1 MNFRVPQQRSQLFRN
16 IVQFYLNRSADK
28 RFKGFDSVLETVRF
42 LNIHLVLPIT
52 LLKTRPEAKQEPGY
66 ERCTENRTHDINRQL

>member
-28 RFKGFDSVLETVRF
+28 RFIAFDSVSEPLSFT
-42 LNIHLVLPIT
+42 NIHQLVRIGP
-52 LLKTRPEAKQEPGY
+52 LKTRPEAKQEPAY
-66 ERCTENRTHDINRQL
+66 QRRTENRTHNINR